1 MAAIRAS
8 GGQGGGGLKKVKE
21 SDKKDRSAAMVPG
34 SAAETTAAA
43 SSSGGGQQGGL
54 AGALQDAL
62 SKRKQRVSGSG
73 KSLVLYPIVIHGNEP
88 AANYS

>member
-1 MAAIRAS
+1 MAAIR
-8 GGQGGGGLKKVKE
+8 GQGGGGLKKVKD

-34 SAAETTAAA
+34 SAAESSAAA

-73 KSLVLYPIVIHGNEP
+73 KSCLIPLFSSIQVTQLLTILDR
-88 AANYS
+88 